1 MSDEQA
7 TNPIAH
13 VDATLEGLIPRYLH
27 RRREDAEA
35 LERAVSDAD
44 WECVAHLGH
53 MMKGSG
59 GGYGFDPVT
68 ELGGLIERAGQDRDG
83 EAVLE
88 AASTLRH
95 YVDKVEII
103 FVDPE

>member
-1 MSDEQA
+1 
-7 TNPIAH
+7 
-13 VDATLEGLIPRYLH
+13 
-27 RRREDAEA
+27 
-35 LERAVSDAD
+35 
-44 WECVAHLGH
+44 